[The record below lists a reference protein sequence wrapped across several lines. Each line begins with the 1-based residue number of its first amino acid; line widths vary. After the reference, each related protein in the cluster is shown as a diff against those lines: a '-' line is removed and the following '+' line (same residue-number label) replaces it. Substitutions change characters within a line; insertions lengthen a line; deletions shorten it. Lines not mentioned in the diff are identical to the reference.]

1 MQVRWL
7 VADIE
12 RCIFVLY
19 CFGWAVLRRSF
30 KPEQSPNKFV
40 RCQVAP
46 SMRFSMCPSR
56 QRVVSRVGY
65 ALRMCL
71 VVSAT
76 RHRRGCAAVRV
87 DPGVR
92 DVARASRHCNNR
104 IVPQSIVEI
113 RSAAAI
119 VKDLSAAVI
128 TGLHSSTSHQ
138 QSNAAARHRRIRSPA
153 SNT

>member
-46 SMRFSMCPSR
+46 SAFSGVLAVKVSTSR
-56 QRVVSRVGY
+56 YALDVLVSRDSL
-65 ALRMCL
+65 LR
-71 VVSAT
+71 
-76 RHRRGCAAVRV
+76 AAVRV
-87 DPGVR
+87 DPVC
-92 DVARASRHCNNR
+92 ATPRASTCNNR
-104 IVPQSIVEI
+104 RATI
-113 RSAAAI
+113 
-119 VKDLSAAVI
+119 K
-128 TGLHSSTSHQ
+128 
-138 QSNAAARHRRIRSPA
+138 
-153 SNT
+153 